1 MRLMSV
7 VLPAPFGPMSPRAW
21 RSGIARLTAFTA
33 MTPPKRLVRPAASS
47 NIGRPDLLQP
57 ARAPKLREGHEAAR
71 QVDDHEQQDQALEDV
86 AVVLER
92 AQQLRKGGEERSS
105 EDRPERI
112 GDAA

>member
-1 MRLMSV
+1 MRFTSV
-7 VLPAPFGPMSPRAW
+7 VLPAPFGPMRPNASPGGIT
-21 RSGIARLTAFTA
+21 RSTAFTA
-33 MTPPKRLVRPAASS
+33 TTPPKRLVRPAASS

-92 AQQLRKGGEERSS
+92 AQQLWKGGEER
-105 EDRPERI
+105 R
-112 GDAA
+112 